1 MDDAAWVYHSLVGG
15 RIAKT
20 YSYHNHKPLIYT
32 WTVLFRPILIPSL
45 FIPFHP
51 IPFHSFPFH
60 STPPPKEFPPRP
72 PRLYLATY
80 YLPPIPPP
88 TFHLPVVIVL
98 VSPHPIPIPHPH
110 DTLPLLTDP
119 SHPRVETHLRG

>member
-60 STPPPKEFPPRP
+60 PTAKRIPPTPPSSLSSYLLPTAHPTSHLPPPRRHRP
-72 PRLYLATY
+72 C
-80 YLPPIPPP
+80 
-88 TFHLPVVIVL
+88 
-98 VSPHPIPIPHPH
+98 
-110 DTLPLLTDP
+110 LTP
-119 SHPRVETHLRG
+119 SHPHPPSP